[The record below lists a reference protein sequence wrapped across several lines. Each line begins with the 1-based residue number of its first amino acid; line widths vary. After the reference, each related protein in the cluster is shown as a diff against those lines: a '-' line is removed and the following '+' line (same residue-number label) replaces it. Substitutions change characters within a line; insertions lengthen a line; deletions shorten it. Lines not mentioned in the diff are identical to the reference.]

1 MLFTD
6 LHPHLLI
13 MTKSFFLSL
22 VNCTIQSLSL
32 MGDLNFPTI
41 NWDELSCSG
50 WESTETSSF
59 RCCSGYFL
67 NQHVTDF
74 TLYRHATAIVFRLS
88 FHFWT
93 QCYKCCYS
101 FISFGKQWPC
111 LSFWNLKYFDKLPP
125 TGLEVPL
132 YNNYRKGNYDRMNE
146 YFNNIQWS
154 EVLSSS
160 SIQDKL

>member
-1 MLFTD
+1 MN
-6 LHPHLLI
+6 I
-13 MTKSFFLSL
+13 IG
-22 VNCTIQSLSL
+22 N
-32 MGDLNFPTI
+32 LNFPTI
-41 NWDELSCSG
+41 NEMNCLALAGRALKHLLLGAVQDTFKPTHNWFYPLQT
-50 WESTETSSF
+50 WP
-59 RCCSGYFL
+59 
-67 NQHVTDF
+67 
-74 TLYRHATAIVFRLS
+74 TAIFFRLS

-101 FISFGKQWPC
+101 FISFGKQWPY

-160 SIQDKL
+160 SIQDRAGGKYEHIGISR